1 MAIFNSYVNLLES
14 KCPPTIPLI
23 IDLKKALVEQQ
34 SELPEKL
41 EKEEEERDSLQNF
54 FHTMGFIF
62 FYWDW
67 MEFRITIRIFIN
79 YHRMIDIMGFIRIS
93 I

>member
-1 MAIFNSYVNLLES
+1 MAIFNSYVNLLEG

-54 FHTMGFIF
+54 FIQWVLYFFIGIEWNF
-62 FYWDW
+62 
-67 MEFRITIRIFIN
+67 
-79 YHRMIDIMGFIRIS
+79 G
-93 I
+93 